1 MNVYFHIFLDG
12 SIDAERSNVT
22 ELANIMDPQGMFFP
36 RTKIDFVNL
45 SFFILLVLL
54 IFFRSGK
61 RTIFVL
67 TKVDLAEQ
75 NEASPSR
82 VRNAIFP
89 RLFLLPIA
97 INATVH
103 LFVFRS
109 NKFLRD
115 VYFQ

>member
-22 ELANIMDPQGMFFP
+22 ELANIMDPQGMFFHA
-36 RTKIDFVNL
+36 RKLNSSTFL
-45 SFFILLVLL
+45 FFYTADL
-54 IFFRSGK
+54 IHFFFRSGK

-82 VRNAIFP
+82 VRNVIFP
-89 RLFLLPIA
+89 
-97 INATVH
+97 
-103 LFVFRS
+103 
-109 NKFLRD
+109 
-115 VYFQ
+115 